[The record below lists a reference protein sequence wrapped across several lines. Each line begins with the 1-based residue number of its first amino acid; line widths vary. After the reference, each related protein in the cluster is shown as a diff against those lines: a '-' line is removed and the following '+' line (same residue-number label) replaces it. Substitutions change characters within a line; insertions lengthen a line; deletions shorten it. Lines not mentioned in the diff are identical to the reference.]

1 MNTWANLESVRNFWG
16 VTEEQDYDANC
27 FNASE
32 VDQKAFMNLC
42 WPGGS
47 RRGFKGWGW
56 FCAQRRPGHALG
68 WLQTLYQDPANIP
81 DMLIIVDDDT
91 SVDVNFAIHQMSL
104 VVDNHAPYVGN
115 PCVFRRSG
123 AGHGGMGTFFNR
135 VAIEGLTRPIFCND
149 QQLLQAQH
157 NESSSSMNAVC
168 EGLIAKTSINA
179 ELFQEGDSIFDI
191 FYKYSAVHKFCLH
204 SDGAMANMINGY
216 TEITG
221 GLKQFGQRSYIRGC
235 PSSGVISCH
244 FQYPGKM
251 NQFALDRQFIIP
263 EADLDTTK
271 HAAPTV
277 IQSNPT
283 FVTHMTYGDSCP
295 TKTDGNCNGS
305 CDCRFSWPTNV
316 ESRAP
321 WKSSQAKCRC
331 KKDLP
336 AHNGMVVDVLSI
348 GSKTRLEFVSSVCY
362 ASICCKAYSFRAS

>member
-1 MNTWANLESVRNFWG
+1 
-16 VTEEQDYDANC
+16 
-27 FNASE
+27 
-32 VDQKAFMNLC
+32 
-42 WPGGS
+42 
-47 RRGFKGWGW
+47 
-56 FCAQRRPGHALG
+56 
-68 WLQTLYQDPANIP
+68 
-81 DMLIIVDDDT
+81 
-91 SVDVNFAIHQMSL
+91 VDVNFAIHQMSL